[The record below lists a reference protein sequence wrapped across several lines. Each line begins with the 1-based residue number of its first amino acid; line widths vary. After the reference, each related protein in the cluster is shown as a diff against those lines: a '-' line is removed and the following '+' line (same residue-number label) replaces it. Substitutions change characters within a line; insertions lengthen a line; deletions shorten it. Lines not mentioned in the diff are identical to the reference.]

1 MDRGNYKYSAGFYQ
15 IQIIS
20 FLMIGITG
28 DRKILW
34 GLPIRRCAK
43 IPHTCPLKGLINRFT
58 KRRSKND
65 PHNLLY
71 NFYVIFACKWTVANV
86 LIKYRKLLC
95 VWISLTGRLSYF
107 MTKTETTSDQN

>member
-34 GLPIRRCAK
+34 GLPFDGAQ
-43 IPHTCPLKGLINRFT
+43 
-58 KRRSKND
+58 
-65 PHNLLY
+65 
-71 NFYVIFACKWTVANV
+71 
-86 LIKYRKLLC
+86 KYPTR
-95 VWISLTGRLSYF
+95 VP
-107 MTKTETTSDQN
+107 